1 MNSLSPE
8 ERQMLAQLLIEGKRL
23 PCQYASKILDLQ
35 DRHELIWDGKIQNP
49 LPKAS
54 SFQLTELNS
63 SSSGSFFVGDNTQV
77 LAELMTPSWQNK
89 INDLG
94 GLKLVYI
101 DPPFDVGS
109 IFHKKQ
115 ALGDRDLEV
124 AAYSDRWG
132 AGRHSFIQ
140 MLYDRLR
147 WIHQILHEEGSLFL
161 HCDHRTSGLARMILD
176 EIFGAEHFINEII
189 WSYGLGGSSKRF
201 FPRKHD
207 TIFWYGKSKSWY
219 FNPPLVPATSQR
231 LKGKLK
237 KCPDTWSIPS
247 LNNMAKERTGY
258 PTQKPKALLKRIV
271 QSASQEGDLI
281 ADFFAGSGTTL
292 SVAHELGRSWIGCDR
307 SPIAVHTLKRRL
319 LEERIPFAWH
329 AQPDKASTEL
339 KAKIHKNGQ
348 HLEVELLGW
357 SPKKGAQWQD
367 ELDYWSVDW
376 DHNQTYEHR
385 WWSTNALK
393 SPQFPIR
400 NKITVQAIDIWG
412 ACRSVSLHSGV

>member
-1 MNSLSPE
+1 
-8 ERQMLAQLLIEGKRL
+8 MLAQLLMEGKRL

-35 DRHELIWDGKIQNP
+35 DQHKLIWDGKTQTP
-49 LPKAS
+49 LPPAP
-54 SFQLTELNS
+54 SFQLTERTPSN
-63 SSSGSFFVGDNTQV
+63 SGSFFAGDNTEV
-77 LAELMTPSWQNK
+77 LAELLTPSWQKK

-109 IFHKKQ
+109 VFHKKQ
-115 ALGDRDLEV
+115 ALGAQDLEV

-132 AGRHSFIQ
+132 AGAHSFIQ
-140 MLYDRLR
+140 MLYDRIR
-147 WIHQILHEEGSLFL
+147 WIHQLLHEEGSLFL

-207 TIFWYGKSKSWY
+207 TIFWYGKSNSWY
-219 FNPPLVPATSQR
+219 FDPPLVPATSQR

-271 QSASQEGDLI
+271 QSASQEGDLV

-292 SVAHELGRSWIGCDR
+292 SVAHELNRSWIGCDR
-307 SPIAVHTLKRRL
+307 SPIAIHTLKKRFL
-319 LEERIPFAWH
+319 DEEIPFQWH
-329 AQPDKASTEL
+329 AQHNKLSPEL
-339 KAKIHKNGQ
+339 NAQLHPNGQ

-367 ELDYWSVDW
+367 ELDYWTVDW
-376 DHNQTYEHR
+376 DHGQIYEHR
-385 WWSTNALK
+385 WWSTNALR
-393 SPQFPIR
+393 SPQFPAR
-400 NKITVQAIDIWG
+400 SKITVQAVDIWG
-412 ACRSVSLHSGV
+412 TCRSVSLNSST